1 MRDARRWRVRA
12 SRCVARDDRQAHI
25 CPMFRPSGA
34 GGPSAATAAPVDAS
48 APLPL
53 VSTVALV
60 AANAIPLA
68 GALLLGWGVYPILLL
83 YWLENITSGAF
94 NVLRMLVSRPSDIA
108 NWIGKVFLIPFFCFH
123 YGMFTA
129 VHGVFV
135 FSMFGN
141 RRHGGGLLPSPDFV
155 RGEILATGIE
165 YAMVALV
172 LSHAVSFLWNFVIG
186 GEFRRVGAMQLMA
199 QPYSRVIVLHLV
211 IILGGAATVA
221 IGSPVAA
228 LAVLVLVKTAID
240 VAAHARERRVL
251 AGVGAGLDPFRAF
264 RDHLMATD
272 ARSGIPPMSSG
283 GESQD

>member
-1 MRDARRWRVRA
+1 M
-12 SRCVARDDRQAHI
+12 DRLSHI
-25 CPMFRPSGA
+25 CAMPPLPDD
-34 GGPSAATAAPVDAS
+34 GGPPAAPDVSENA
-48 APLPL
+48 AERLPL

-83 YWLENITSGAF
+83 YWLENVTSGAF
-94 NVLRMLVSRPSDIA
+94 NVLRMLVSRPSDPV
-108 NWIGKVFLIPFFCFH
+108 NWVGKVFLIPFFCLH

-141 RRHGGGLLPSPDFV
+141 RRPGGGLLPSPDFV

-172 LSHAVSFLWNFVIG
+172 LSHAVSFLWNFLIG

-228 LAVLVLVKTAID
+228 IAVLVLVKTTID
-240 VAAHARERRVL
+240 VAAHTRERRAL
-251 AGVGAGLDPFRAF
+251 AAVGGGLDPLRAL
-264 RDHLMATD
+264 RERLMA
-272 ARSGIPPMSSG
+272 AEGRSGAPPVSFPGDSP
-283 GESQD
+283 D